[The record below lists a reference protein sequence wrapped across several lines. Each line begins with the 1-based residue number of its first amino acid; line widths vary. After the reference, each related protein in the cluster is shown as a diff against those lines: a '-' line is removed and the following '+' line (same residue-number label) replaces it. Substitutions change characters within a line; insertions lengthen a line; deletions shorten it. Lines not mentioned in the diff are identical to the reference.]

1 MVTSSFFKSK
11 PYQLAATSSL
21 FLLLMATGYPSALAA
36 NSSIKNSDTALF
48 LKAGNSKTVDRYQK
62 TLRQHALDIQ
72 QALSTGHYAE
82 ITESIHPTR
91 GVRFSMYGRVL
102 PELDKVF
109 SRAQFA
115 QYLRESRIRFTWGDL
130 DGTGDLLIQ
139 PLPEY
144 LNTWVAADTFNGT
157 TPSINVFKHNGNMI
171 NNLKE
176 IYPNSEV
183 VEYYFAGTEQY
194 SGMDW
199 RIMRLVFEEYQGQR
213 YLVAIVNEQ
222 WTV

>member
-1 MVTSSFFKSK
+1 MKKQSRYSLLIAGGTGLLLTITGCQTQAISSAPMTSSTSAHT
-11 PYQLAATSSL
+11 PSTLPNITQQTLAQQAQRIQT
-21 FLLLMATGYPSALAA
+21 ALA
-36 NSSIKNSDTALF
+36 NGDYDHI
-48 LKAGNSKTVDRYQK
+48 
-62 TLRQHALDIQ
+62 
-72 QALSTGHYAE
+72 
-82 ITESIHPTR
+82 ITDIHPTR
-91 GVRFSMYGRVL
+91 GVRFSMYAYVR
-102 PELDKVF
+102 PEVDKVF
-109 SRAQFA
+109 SREQFA
-115 QYLRESRIRFTWGDL
+115 QYLQASRIRFTWGDL

-144 LNTWVAADTFNGT
+144 LKTWVAADTFKGT
-157 TPSINVFKHNGNMI
+157 TPSINEFKHSGNMI

-176 IYPNSEV
+176 VYPSSEV

-199 RIMRLVFEEYQGQR
+199 RIMRLVFEEYQGHR

>member
-1 MVTSSFFKSK
+1 MKNSWH
-11 PYQLAATSSL
+11 YSL
-21 FLLLMATGYPSALAA
+21 LIAGGVGLLLAMTGCQTQAISSAPMTPSTSAHTPSTLPNITQQTLAKQSLA
-36 NSSIKNSDTALF
+36 
-48 LKAGNSKTVDRYQK
+48 
-62 TLRQHALDIQ
+62 Q
-72 QALSTGHYAE
+72 QAQRIQTVLANGDYDHI
-82 ITESIHPTR
+82 ITDIHPIR
-91 GVRFSMYGRVL
+91 GVRFSMYAYVR
-102 PELDKVF
+102 PEVDKVF
-109 SRAQFA
+109 SREQFA

-144 LNTWVAADTFNGT
+144 LNTWVAADTFKGT